1 MNNVLS
7 SIFVAEPI
15 RTWLLPSVW
24 VFHLVQYGVCT
35 RKPDGVTTFYRL
47 SGLMQ
52 PQYGQLLYGS
62 ALRTGTRRDRE
73 ALLRPPS
80 ENTEGERRR
89 GGPELARAQP
99 REGRTQP
106 KSSYVSIS
114 AEGSGKKRHHAEKKT
129 ERTPHRCASDVGPG
143 VHLLARV
150 MIPCHPLDLL

>member
-1 MNNVLS
+1 
-7 SIFVAEPI
+7 
-15 RTWLLPSVW
+15 
-24 VFHLVQYGVCT
+24 
-35 RKPDGVTTFYRL
+35 
-47 SGLMQ
+47 MQ

-80 ENTEGERRR
+80 ETTKGERPELARAQVR
-89 GGPELARAQP
+89 VELARAQP

-129 ERTPHRCASDVGPG
+129 ERTPHNCASVVGPG
-143 VHLLARV
+143 VPLLVRV